1 LLLSISYRRTIEY
14 KPLVVLKNK
23 SPRSLG
29 AREALLSG
37 LFIIELYY
45 TRIKF
50 HATVVCN
57 QFLTEVI
64 EFIKTD
70 AYFNHSKRPD
80 MHTNPK
86 ENRILVDRILLEE
99 FHRKGY
105 KCEEVKEENAT
116 IFIITHQKK
125 ATDNIAQLIN
135 ATYKELRK
143 AN

>member
-1 LLLSISYRRTIEY
+1 
-14 KPLVVLKNK
+14 
-23 SPRSLG
+23 
-29 AREALLSG
+29 
-37 LFIIELYY
+37 
-45 TRIKF
+45 
-50 HATVVCN
+50 
-57 QFLTEVI
+57 
-64 EFIKTD
+64 
-70 AYFNHSKRPD
+70 

-105 KCEEVKEENAT
+105 KCEEVKEEDAT